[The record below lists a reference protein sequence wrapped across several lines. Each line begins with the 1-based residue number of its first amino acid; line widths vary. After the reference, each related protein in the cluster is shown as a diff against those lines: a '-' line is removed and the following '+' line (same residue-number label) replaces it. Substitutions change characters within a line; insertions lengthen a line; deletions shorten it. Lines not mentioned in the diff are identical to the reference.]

1 MRRILTAGAATL
13 AAAVLLPATLAAQSM
28 PCNFG
33 APPEEL
39 AQRASP
45 ADSVQ
50 IDTDAGMIKVCYSQP
65 SARDREI
72 MGGLVP
78 YGQPWRLG
86 ANEPSLIHVGFPARI
101 GDVEVDAGAYGLYAV
116 PGEDE
121 WMIAVNTNTERW
133 GIPIDE
139 SVMKADV
146 GRTAVSPGQTD
157 EHVEQ
162 LTYSLQAADAGGA
175 DLVIEW
181 ERTRVT
187 VPIRPRSQ

>member
-1 MRRILTAGAATL
+1 MKRMLTAGATTL
-13 AAAVLLPATLAAQSM
+13 AAAVLLPAGLAAQTM

-33 APPEEL
+33 PPPDEL
-39 AQRASP
+39 ALRASP

-50 IDTDAGMIKVCYSQP
+50 IETDAGMIKVCYSQP
-65 SARDREI
+65 SARGREI

-86 ANEPSLIHVGFPARI
+86 ANEPTLIHVGFPARI
-101 GDVEVDAGAYGLYAV
+101 GDVDVEAGAYGLYAV

-121 WMIAVNTNTERW
+121 WMVAVNTNFERW

-139 SVMKADV
+139 SVMEADV
-146 GRTAVSPGQTD
+146 GRTAVSPGQTE

-162 LTYSLQAADAGGA
+162 LTLSLRPADAGGA

-187 VPIRPRSQ
+187 VPIRPRSK